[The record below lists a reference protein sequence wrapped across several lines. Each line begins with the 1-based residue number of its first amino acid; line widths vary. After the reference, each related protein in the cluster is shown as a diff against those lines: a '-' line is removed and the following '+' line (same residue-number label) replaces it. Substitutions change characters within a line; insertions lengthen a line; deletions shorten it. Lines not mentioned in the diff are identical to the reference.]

1 MPRCGCVDNV
11 CTCGIVGGRGVFLS
25 GTGNENNPLLID
37 SESVAYFQRQAGSGA
52 EVSVSG
58 SGVPEDPYLVAAD
71 LSYVGSHPVTTEYIV
86 PGVYTWTKPVG
97 VELVKV
103 TTIGGGAGGMAGEYA
118 AAGLGGIGGAG
129 GGWTSRIV
137 RLDPTVTHAL
147 VEVGTGG
154 NGGVAVPGSQPV
166 GNSGGN
172 TVVNFRNAANVSL
185 DLVAVAG
192 GGPSALWGGG
202 MQPGQYL
209 YSQQIPPHNTYSGAA
224 GGGGGQFISS
234 TTRVNLIPNPSFEV
248 DTGGWALWYAG
259 STGVRSAAQAANGGY
274 SYAMT
279 PSTGSVD
286 AFFGTPEGQYIN
298 VIPNQTYTAQIKTKA
313 TTGSARVPDCFVSFY
328 NGGVWAGEQIMQMT
342 NASNNSTFTQHAR
355 AFTATDAGQ
364 VRIGFGY
371 HQAYGAG
378 VTPTDVRYWD
388 SAMLTLGN
396 WTGMGG
402 LPYFDGSTPNVNTP
416 SEVSTYTWGGTAH
429 QSASTSVVNL
439 YVPSRPGGIHSPL
452 YDGTTGVLR
461 AGGDGGAGAAPGH
474 IGINGYNFGGGG
486 GGGGGGTSTV
496 SGGNGGKGA
505 GGVVVITA
513 L

>member
-118 AAGLGGIGGAG
+118 AFGLGGIGGAG

-147 VEVGTGG
+147 VEVGAGG

-166 GNSGGN
+166 GNSGGHS
-172 TVVNFRNAANVSL
+172 VVNFRTAANVGL
-185 DLVAVAG
+185 DLVAVGG

-209 YSQQIPPHNTYSGAA
+209 YSQQIPPHRTYSGGA

-234 TTRVNLIPNPSFEV
+234 TSRTNLIPNPSFEV
-248 DTGGWALWYAG
+248 NETGWQVYYAG
-259 STGVRSAAQAANGGY
+259 TTVSRSAAAAAQGGY
-274 SYAMT
+274 CYTSIADT
-279 PSTGSVD
+279 SGTTS
-286 AFFGTPEGQYIN
+286 FFGTDGTFLP
-298 VIPNQTYTAQIKTKA
+298 VVPNQTYTAQIKSLA
-313 TTGSARVPDCFVSFY
+313 SSGGGRAPDIRIEFYYDGANMGSQVT
-328 NGGVWAGEQIMQMT
+328 NMT
-342 NASNNSTFTQHAR
+342 NIPNTTSWTQHAR
-355 AFTATDAGQ
+355 AFTATDANQ
-364 VRIGFGY
+364 IRIAFGFDVGI
-371 HQAYGAG
+371 GA
-378 VTPTDVRYWD
+378 VPTDLRYWD
-388 SAMLTLGN
+388 CAMLTLGN
-396 WTGMGG
+396 WTGIGG
-402 LPYFDGSTPNVNTP
+402 LPYFDGSNPNVNTP
-416 SEVSTYTWGGTAH
+416 SEVSTYAWGGTAH

-439 YVPSRPGGIHSPL
+439 YVPSYPGGIHSPL

-474 IGINGYNFGGGG
+474 FGLNGYNFGGGG